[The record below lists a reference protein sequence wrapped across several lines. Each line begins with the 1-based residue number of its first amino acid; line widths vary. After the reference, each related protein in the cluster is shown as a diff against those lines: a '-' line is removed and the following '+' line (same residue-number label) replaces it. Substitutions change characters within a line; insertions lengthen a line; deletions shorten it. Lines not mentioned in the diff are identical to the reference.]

1 MPAAALSMAAAPRP
15 APSDAGEAEES
26 PAASP
31 DQTDSCISSS
41 LAGSA
46 LSSQQPAGSAL
57 LSPSLMTGLGHD
69 VSAPVAATNRTSRHS
84 FNDPANLSERER
96 ALISEASDRGPE
108 APTRSWKLPVAW
120 SWQLVLEDLDLV
132 HAEVEKASDMAP
144 MTLSVLVVED
154 QPFQQQAIHT
164 LLRVFS
170 KRHPSVTF
178 HVELVDTSQAAMEL
192 LQTRRD
198 FHVVMIDVI
207 MPDMRG
213 DTLLPIVRRLLGD
226 HVAVIMISTL
236 GDMGLIQ
243 RCLFSGADFFLVKPL
258 QLQSIR
264 QIWQQ
269 CMAKIRLSS
278 SSPGSCVPSSPPSP
292 YMQGCACAS
301 PSASPSA
308 SPHRSSGSGSQGGYS
323 QGGCNHGSC
332 SAQWSATS
340 ASLPGRG
347 DTDAASFRTSSS
359 FGDASFTTASS
370 CGTASSGQVRT
381 HVVSR

>member
-31 DQTDSCISSS
+31 DPTDSCISSS

-154 QPFQQQAIHT
+154 QPFQQRRSTRCSASSASGT
-164 LLRVFS
+164 L
-170 KRHPSVTF
+170 
-178 HVELVDTSQAAMEL
+178 
-192 LQTRRD
+192 
-198 FHVVMIDVI
+198 
-207 MPDMRG
+207 
-213 DTLLPIVRRLLGD
+213 
-226 HVAVIMISTL
+226 
-236 GDMGLIQ
+236 
-243 RCLFSGADFFLVKPL
+243 
-258 QLQSIR
+258 
-264 QIWQQ
+264 
-269 CMAKIRLSS
+269 
-278 SSPGSCVPSSPPSP
+278 PSP
-292 YMQGCACAS
+292 SMS
-301 PSASPSA
+301 SWWT
-308 SPHRSSGSGSQGGYS
+308 PHKLRW
-323 QGGCNHGSC
+323 SC
-332 SAQWSATS
+332 CRQDGTS
-340 ASLPGRG
+340 
-347 DTDAASFRTSSS
+347 TW
-359 FGDASFTTASS
+359 
-370 CGTASSGQVRT
+370 
-381 HVVSR
+381 